1 MSERTKLK
9 IPKVR
14 MSPKE
19 VHDFREGLRY
29 DRDGL
34 KVNKVKENGSYVEK
48 KLFIDQYGA
57 RLFYAPTFKSVQQSS
72 MAFRHVVEI
81 SLGKD
86 ACPGLQKCTEPG
98 LFPITV
104 KTAQNRYLAF
114 LLGDK
119 TERNRLA
126 EVLAFM
132 VRRSHN
138 GGDEDP
144 RHVRIYDLW
153 IEADRDGSGTLTL
166 TEVMRVLR
174 KMGIALS
181 ATEVEKIFHKFDADK
196 SGFIEY
202 GEFVDMYGYLTQLP
216 VLQPLFDH
224 FHPRDSD
231 TSLMTATEIKDFFA
245 QAQLE
250 SVSEQTTI
258 PTLMQY
264 YTKKEKIEDISGI
277 SFSNFSTFIADGQK
291 NSWIPPSKMR
301 TELLREDQQ
310 SNLADMNQPLHHYF
324 IASSHNTFLL
334 GNQVSGDASADM
346 IGIALQEGARAVE
359 FEVWDGPSGEPLV
372 FRGTG
377 LPIKARD
384 AIHAVEDNAFTT
396 NPFPIILNVEIHC
409 CDDQASIFSHLL
421 KGAFGQNLVNFNHAI
436 NRTPNELQLKVIVSY
451 KRDAQDPDAY
461 KSISGCSD
469 LEREVARLNNQSRAS
484 HRSVGRQ
491 ELALISGAEVV
502 EWLPPKEEDGE
513 EFEKMDGAE
522 PNVTILQV
530 MDDQIITSSEIFRNA
545 CRKTL
550 VRVCPNMGAHHDSSN
565 VNAMEYFALGA
576 SMVALNYQTYDAQL
590 RIAEAFF
597 RQNLGCGYVPK
608 PLSLINAGKG
618 QSNEERETYILA
630 VTVIAGSQIP
640 HPGNVADEDNQV
652 IDPYVVLQVG
662 GTPYDMEN
670 NPPLQTNIVEDNG
683 FNPVW
688 NQRFCFRFTDL
699 DFATISLQVRTKGS
713 PVRKDIVH
721 ASASVNML
729 RLGYRAVPLFYTHDG
744 TLEPSAVLVCH
755 FSLTTMSGAT
765 TAGAAAADD
774 DDE

>member
-19 VHDFREGLRY
+19 VHDFRENLRY

-48 KLFIDQYGA
+48 KLFIDQHGA

-86 ACPGLQKCTEPG
+86 ACPGLQKCAEPG

-114 LLGDK
+114 LLADK
-119 TERNRLA
+119 NERNQLA
-126 EVLAFM
+126 ETLAFM

-153 IEADRDGSGTLTL
+153 IEADRDGSGTLSL

-181 ATEVEKIFHKFDADK
+181 ANEVEKIFIKFDADK

-216 VLQPLFDH
+216 VLQPLFDY

-231 TSLMTATEIKDFFA
+231 TSLMKAAEIKDFFA
-245 QAQLE
+245 QAQGE

-258 PTLMQY
+258 PALMQF
-264 YTKKEKIEDISGI
+264 YTKKDKAEDIAGI

-310 SNLADMNQPLHHYF
+310 SNLADMDQPLHHYF
-324 IASSHNTFLL
+324 IATSHNTFLL

-346 IGIALQEGARAVE
+346 IGIALQEGARSIE
-359 FEVWDGPSGEPLV
+359 FEIWDGPAGEPVVL
-372 FRGTG
+372 RGTG

-384 AIHAVEDNAFTT
+384 AIHAVEENAFTT
-396 NPFPIILNVEIHC
+396 NPFPVILHLEVHC
-409 CDDQASIFSHLL
+409 CDDQASILAHILR
-421 KGAFGQNLVNFNHAI
+421 GAFGDALVDFNRSI
-436 NRTPNELQLKVIVSY
+436 ERTPKQLQHKIIVCY
-451 KRDAQDPDAY
+451 KGDASDPDAY
-461 KSISGCSD
+461 KSIAGCPD
-469 LEREVARLNNQSRAS
+469 LEREVARLNNQSRPS
-484 HRSVGRQ
+484 HRTVGRG
-491 ELALISGAEVV
+491 ELVTTSGAEAV
-502 EWLPPKEEDGE
+502 EWLPPKE
-513 EFEKMDGAE
+513 AE
-522 PNVTILQV
+522 GDEYAKVQNAVANVTILQS
-530 MDDQIITSSEIFRNA
+530 MDDKVLPNTAVFREA
-545 CRKTL
+545 GRKTL
-550 VRVCPNMGAHHDSSN
+550 VRICPNMGAHSDSSN
-565 VNAMEYFALGA
+565 VNPMEYFAAGT
-576 SMVALNYQTYDAQL
+576 SMVALNYQTYDGPM
-590 RIAEAFF
+590 RVAEAFF

-608 PLSLINAGKG
+608 PPRLLAPEPEGEAAAEK
-618 QSNEERETYILA
+618 ETYILA

-640 HPGNVADEDNQV
+640 HPGNVADDDNQV
-652 IDPYVVLQVG
+652 IDPYVVLHVG
-662 GTPYDMEN
+662 GTPFDMEN
-670 NPPLQTNIVEDNG
+670 NPPLQTNVVDDNG

-699 DFATISLQVRTKGS
+699 DFATISLQVRTKAS
-713 PVRKDIVH
+713 PVHKDIVH
-721 ASASVNML
+721 ASAAVNMI
-729 RLGYRAVPLFYTHDG
+729 RLGYRAVPLYYTHDG

-755 FSLTTMSGAT
+755 FSLTTLSSGADE
-765 TAGAAAADD
+765 AAA
-774 DDE
+774 